1 MRKSTWLDYALI
13 EWAQAIQKELDSSA
27 YSKTSTIYRL
37 MRLGPEGA
45 SIKSTVFQLPN
56 YWPDARVR
64 SVNEVVWGMPV
75 ECRNAIVLTY
85 ILRCS
90 LSEAGEQQGISKD
103 KARHLLDKAKQIVH
117 RELLQNSE

>member
-1 MRKSTWLDYALI
+1 MRKSTWLDYALM

-45 SIKSTVFQLPN
+45 SIKSTTFQLPN
-56 YWPDARVR
+56 YWPDAKVR
-64 SVNEVVWGMPV
+64 TINEIVWGMPV
-75 ECRNAIVLTY
+75 MQRNAIVLTY

-103 KARHLLDKAKQIVH
+103 KARHLLEKAKQIVH
-117 RELLQNSE
+117 RELESRPE